1 MWMLCVQAFD
11 GYVRD
16 TTAKLQRKVEDL
28 EDVRN
33 VMGILKEV
41 RAQPASPLPQP
52 PSSLPALV
60 VTM

>member
-1 MWMLCVQAFD
+1 MRWQAFD

-33 VMGILKEV
+33 TMGILREV
-41 RAQPASPLPQP
+41 GPAPRS
-52 PSSLPALV
+52 
-60 VTM
+60 